1 MKTRQSQR
9 FVSWCTLAHVALP
22 YFFLCGA
29 TTRPA
34 SAPSLPWPIA
44 YRHEVRED
52 PRLHLHVVT
61 IDLTDPRVR
70 VTAFGSGP
78 DPDGQQG
85 PWQMTLDTVRNVAAR
100 HGLDAAVNANF
111 FAARGAITVGGR
123 RVPYYGGNWARAV
136 GWLVCDGM
144 PISSERGDASLI
156 IRANGRGEIGQYA
169 QLPPDARHVVSGSQ
183 QILRNGRVTARGDI
197 RAPRTAAGL
206 NADAT
211 KLVLLVVDGRLLAH
225 SVGMSEVELAQEMLR
240 LGCTD
245 ALNLDGGGSSTLVLR
260 DPPGAPAPKLLNRP
274 SDGHDLAV
282 PLSIERAVACVLGVR
297 VDRGAGAPATAPAN
311 EERP

>member
-1 MKTRQSQR
+1 MPQLWQIV
-9 FVSWCTLAHVALP
+9 FVC
-22 YFFLCGA
+22 FGA
-29 TTRPA
+29 AAATQPA
-34 SAPSLPWPIA
+34 AWPIA

-70 VTAFGSGP
+70 VEAFPCGP
-78 DPDGQQG
+78 DPDGRQG

-111 FAARGAITVGGR
+111 FAARGAINVGGR

-136 GWLVCDGM
+136 GWLVCDGKRLG
-144 PISSERGDASLI
+144 SERAEASLVV
-156 IRANGRGEIGQYA
+156 RADGRVEIGQFA

-183 QILRNGRVTARGDI
+183 RILRGGRVTARGDV

-206 NADAT
+206 NGDAT
-211 KLVLLVVDGRLLAH
+211 QLVLLVVDGRLLSH

-245 ALNLDGGGSSTLVLR
+245 ALNLDGGGSSTLILR
-260 DPPGAPAPKLLNRP
+260 DPPDAPAPSLINRP

-282 PLSIERAVACVLGVR
+282 PLSIERAVACVLGAR
-297 VDRGAGAPATAPAN
+297 VDRGAGAGVPATAPAK